1 MTHFE
6 FVSIAGSIVLGLTI
20 ARLLEGLRDSFDPTR
35 RYWIH
40 AVWVVG
46 KLINALL
53 IFWAG
58 WMIRDEVETWNFAQF
73 VISLG
78 PPAIL
83 YLQAHTLVT
92 AHPDQ
97 VTDWRRHFWQIRRWF
112 FGTNALLPLYNGLA
126 IYLLAGREFPSAELG
141 PLIVVLL
148 LSVLGIAHSNERLH
162 GAIAILYSVT
172 LSVGFGTLWV
182 IRT

>member
-1 MTHFE
+1 VTHFE
-6 FVSIAGSIVLGLTI
+6 FLSIAVSIVLGLSI
-20 ARLLEGLRDSFDPTR
+20 ARLLEGLRDTFDSTR

-46 KLINALL
+46 KLINALI
-53 IFWAG
+53 IFWG
-58 WMIRDEVETWNFAQF
+58 TWMIRDEVETWNFAQF

-78 PPAIL
+78 PPGII

-97 VTDWRRHFWQIRRWF
+97 VTDWRRHFCQIRRWL
-112 FGTNALLPLYNGLA
+112 FGANALLPLYNAFAL
-126 IYLLAGREFPSAELG
+126 YVLAGREFPSAELG
-141 PLIVVLL
+141 PLIAVLL
-148 LSVLGIAHSNERLH
+148 LSVLGFAYSNERLH
-162 GAIAILYSVT
+162 GAIAILYFVS